1 MRKVLAFIFFA
12 LICGVSVQAE
22 GVPEINEMLLR
33 DALRERMNTTEFEL
47 RNLEIVESKKEK
59 GDFQICGEV
68 KKSENKSYTPFL
80 VYIVNMEK
88 YSVMDISS
96 NARKLCKLVK
106 YGEI

>member
-1 MRKVLAFIFFA
+1 MRKDWAFIFFA

-33 DALRERMNTTEFEL
+33 DALRERLNTTEVEL

-68 KKSENKSYTPFL
+68 KADQYNTYTPFL